1 MKQNELNRLRNCP
14 APGVETVRIYGG
26 MGGEGVIWAHGNDPD
41 LVVACVAGNHP
52 WRCHRFKNSI
62 LDFFLVKQFARNIN
76 IDRRGQKRC

>member
-1 MKQNELNRLRNCP
+1 MQNELTQLRNCP

-26 MGGEGVIWAHGNDPD
+26 WGEICAWLPHGNDPD

-62 LDFFLVKQFARNIN
+62 LDFFLVKQLARNIN
-76 IDRRGQKRC
+76 IDRKGQKRC